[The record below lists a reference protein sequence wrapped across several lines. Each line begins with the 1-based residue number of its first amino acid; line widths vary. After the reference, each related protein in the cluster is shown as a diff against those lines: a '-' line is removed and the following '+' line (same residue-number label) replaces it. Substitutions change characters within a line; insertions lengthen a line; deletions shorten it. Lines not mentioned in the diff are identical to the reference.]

1 MDKFMSRLKGK
12 AVGKSM
18 GKFMSKLKGQAVGK
32 HIGQAH
38 EAVAHQG

>member
-1 MDKFMSRLKGK
+1 MSRLKGK